1 VRLEVTRRADLAVRA
16 MIVLGD
22 TPADERLKGPAL
34 AAALGTTP
42 AFVAQVMGPLVKAGW
57 VRSDPGPLGGYARRV
72 ALDEV
77 SVLDVIEA
85 VDGAT
90 DAGRCVVE
98 NRACD
103 PTTPCVLH
111 DAWGQ
116 ARDELTRTLDA
127 TPLSALGRVAAPHP
141 GVVARGRGARPG
153 PSRRA
158 PGHPSEQELPR

>member
-16 MIVLGD
+16 MIVLGHAR
-22 TPADERLKGPAL
+22 ADDRVKGPAL

-42 AFVAQVMGPLVKAGW
+42 SFVAQVMGPLVKAGW
-57 VRSDPGPLGGYARRV
+57 VRSDPGPLGGYAPRV
-72 ALDEV
+72 GLDEV

-103 PTTPCVLH
+103 PATPCVLH
-111 DAWGQ
+111 DAWGR

-127 TPLSALGRVAAPHP
+127 TPLSALGPVATSASA
-141 GVVARGRGARPG
+141 VAVRGRVARPG
-153 PSRRA
+153 PPRPA
-158 PGHPSEQELPR
+158 PGRPSAQELPR